1 MMGWAIAAFNRDEW
15 TERAGRALHRSTV
28 EATTQ
33 GRGKRLIVVICR
45 MEVFKR

>member
-15 TERAGRALHRSTV
+15 TERACSALHRSTA

-33 GRGKRLIVVICR
+33 GRRKSLIVVMCQ